1 MSERPSTYT
10 VQSGDTLSGIAA
22 TFYGDENLY
31 QWIADANGI
40 ADANMIDVGQE
51 ITLPLT
57 DEEAAEAAADSEAA
71 HQAEAAA
78 AVQAAADAQAAA
90 AVQAEADAA
99 ATKAEIDKRVTDEV
113 DAEKYRM
120 KAAAEEADL
129 QKRIDEAGA
138 EKYRM
143 EQAAKDADTERR
155 IQEAE
160 AEKNAGR

>member
-57 DEEAAEAAADSEAA
+57 DEEAAEAAA
-71 HQAEAAA
+71 
-78 AVQAAADAQAAA
+78 
-90 AVQAEADAA
+90 
-99 ATKAEIDKRVTDEV
+99 
-113 DAEKYRM
+113 Y
-120 KAAAEEADL
+120 
-129 QKRIDEAGA
+129 
-138 EKYRM
+138 
-143 EQAAKDADTERR
+143 
-155 IQEAE
+155 
-160 AEKNAGR
+160 